1 MSDLNLSLVFLFALS
16 VITLLVT
23 PGPVTLLVARAGL
36 VGGMRRAFATIC
48 GTNLASLV
56 LIFLSA
62 LLIKGLLVID
72 ESAFKLV
79 RLAGCLYIVWIAW
92 GMIGDAWAMD
102 AQTGTAMS
110 AEPAA
115 GSEQG
120 GFSQGFILGVSN
132 PKDIIFFAS
141 FLPQF
146 IGVLP
151 APDHSLAVLT
161 VIWVVLDFSML
172 GLIALLVRRLISP
185 AREKRILLVASCL
198 LLAIGVAGFGYGLYD
213 LVA

>member
-1 MSDLNLSLVFLFALS
+1 MV
-16 VITLLVT
+16 
-23 PGPVTLLVARAGL
+23 
-36 VGGMRRAFATIC
+36 
-48 GTNLASLV
+48 
-56 LIFLSA
+56 
-62 LLIKGLLVID
+62 
-72 ESAFKLV
+72 
-79 RLAGCLYIVWIAW
+79 
-92 GMIGDAWAMD
+92 GDAWAMD

-110 AEPAA
+110 AEPAT
-115 GSEQG
+115 GSKQG

-172 GLIALLVRRLISP
+172 GLIALLVRRLISA

-198 LLAIGVAGFGYGLYD
+198 LLAIGIAGFGYGLYD

>member
-1 MSDLNLSLVFLFALS
+1 MSELNLSLVFLFALS
-16 VITLLVT
+16 VITLLIT

-36 VGGMRRAFATIC
+36 VGGMRHAFATIC

-79 RLAGCLYIVWIAW
+79 RVAGCLYIVWIAW
-92 GMIGDAWAMD
+92 GMIRDAWVMD
-102 AQTGTAMS
+102 AQPGRAMT
-110 AEPAA
+110 AEPAT
-115 GSEQG
+115 GSQQG

-146 IGVLP
+146 MGVLP
-151 APDHSLAVLT
+151 APSHSLAVLT
-161 VIWVVLDFSML
+161 VVWMVLDFSML
-172 GLIALLVRRLISP
+172 GLIALLVRSLISP

-198 LLAIGVAGFGYGLYD
+198 LLAIGVAGLGYGLYD
-213 LVA
+213 LLA